1 MCVFMYW
8 WSNHLFEEEWNIVA
22 MCEMFFD
29 RNTGERKGERKDIET
44 VFVLYVVHL
53 ITTVASEIRGFVTNK
68 LLVAL
73 VTSLCIVNRRVEA
86 DIDTKK

>member
-1 MCVFMYW
+1 MCVFVYC
-8 WSNHLFEEEWNIVA
+8 WSNHLFEEEWNIVQKE
-22 MCEMFFD
+22 CEMFFD
-29 RNTGERKGERKDIET
+29 RGGIST

-68 LLVAL
+68 LV
-73 VTSLCIVNRRVEA
+73 VTTIDASH